1 MKMSASKAELTEWIT
16 AWIVRELKLDPA
28 QLDRDATFVRYG
40 MDSVHA
46 MMLVG
51 DLEDCLERRLSP
63 TLAWDYPTLN
73 ALAAH
78 LAETASTATIAAAA
92 PDNREVLA
100 RIDQMS
106 DAEVDALLRK
116 ELE

>member
-1 MKMSASKAELTEWIT
+1 MSPSKAELAEWIS

-40 MDSVHA
+40 MDSVRA

-51 DLEDCLERRLSP
+51 DLEDHLTRRLSP
-63 TLAWDYPTLN
+63 TLAWDHPTLN
-73 ALAAH
+73 ALAGH
-78 LAETASTATIAAAA
+78 LAESIGTSAVGA
-92 PDNREVLA
+92 PEPDSREVLA
-100 RIDQMS
+100 KIDQMT

-116 ELE
+116 ELEKL